1 MNILRIRNE
10 LRNGKS
16 IFDIPLRVTFYA
28 RVSTDKE
35 EQLNSLENQ
44 VQYFTEF
51 IRSRPN
57 WTYVE
62 GYVDEGISGAST
74 KKRDNFLRMIADA
87 KAGLFDFI
95 ITKEISRFS
104 RSTLDSIRYTQEL
117 LEHDV
122 GVLFQNDNINT
133 LDSDSEFR
141 LVVMAGVAQ
150 DEIRKLSERLKFGFR
165 QAIKNGHVLGND
177 KLWGY
182 DKKDCV
188 LTINETEAKV
198 VRRIFHLYANE
209 QMGIRRISQQ
219 LFDEGFTSRK
229 GNAFNVLTIRHILE
243 NPKYKG
249 WYCANKSQTVDY
261 RSKRKIFLD
270 ESEWVMYPD
279 PSIPAIV
286 SEELWDRANAL
297 YKQRSAQ
304 MMSHQSA
311 AEFHNRYPYSGKIIC
326 EEHGTSFY
334 RQVLNSSKGK
344 KEVWQCRVYRNR
356 GRAACSAPQMRT
368 SELNKIMAEIFS
380 QMIHNKQG
388 IVDAVVKVI
397 QSVPQEHDFQQD
409 IRRMESE
416 LSAIH
421 AKKDRLLDMSIEGV
435 ISTVEFKQRNDGFNQ
450 QIQALGQQL
459 AILKAEEEKSL
470 ISTEQLNKIKAT
482 LEDDLSFQNG
492 IRSELVTTILDHI
505 VVKKG
510 STKEEFHLDIYLKFG
525 DPCGVIFDRAN
536 SSFCFTCSKSTIPRA
551 PIRRISSPSAP
562 SASSRGSP
570 ALTRRRAPGW
580 PPTPPGVLKMLPYR
594 SGLFAPSCGGSHL
607 LGGKMA
613 CILPPNEP
621 RGSHDPLCSQC
632 GQLRAPLHSQLP
644 ACPAPYAGGG
654 GEVQS
659 PLH

>member
-1 MNILRIRNE
+1 MNVLKIRNE
-10 LRNGKS
+10 MRSGKS
-16 IFDIPLRVTFYA
+16 IFDLPLRVTFYA
-28 RVSTDKE
+28 RVSTDKD

-44 VQYFTEF
+44 VQYYTEL
-51 IRSRPN
+51 IQSKPN
-57 WTYVE
+57 WTYIP
-62 GYVDEGISGAST
+62 GYIDEGISGTST
-74 KKRDNFLRMIADA
+74 RKRDSFLRMISDA
-87 KAGLFDFI
+87 KAGRFDFI

-104 RSTLDSIRYTQEL
+104 RSTLDSIQYTQEL

-150 DEIRKLSERLKFGFR
+150 DEVRKLSERLKFGFR

-188 LTINETEAKV
+188 LTINETEATV

-219 LFDEGFTSRK
+219 LYDEGFTSRK

-297 YKQRSAQ
+297 YKRRSAQ

-326 EEHGTSFY
+326 EEHGTSFH
-334 RQVLNSSKGK
+334 RQVLKSSKGE

-368 SELNKIMAEIFS
+368 SELDQIMVQIFNQLAQDKS
-380 QMIHNKQG
+380 A
-388 IVDAVVKVI
+388 IVDAVMKVI
-397 QSVPQEHDFQQD
+397 QAVPNEHDYRQD
-409 IRRMESE
+409 AGRIESE
-416 LSAIH
+416 LSAIY
-421 AKKDRLLDMSIEGV
+421 AKKDRLLEMSIEGAL
-435 ISTVEFKQRNDGFNQ
+435 STAEFKQRNDAFNQ
-450 QIQALGQQL
+450 QIHELEGQ
-459 AILKAEEEKSL
+459 IEVLKAEEEKSQ
-470 ISTEQLNKIKAT
+470 ISVEQLGKIKAA
-482 LEDDLSFQNG
+482 LESELSFQNG
-492 IRSELVTTILDHI
+492 VNSALVATILDHI
-505 VVKKG
+505 VVKKS
-510 STKEEFHLDIYLKFG
+510 STKEEVHLDIYLKFG
-525 DPCGVIFDRAN
+525 DPYGVVFDREN
-536 SSFCFTCSKSTIPRA
+536 PSFCFTRPRSITPNMGSRTI
-551 PIRRISSPSAP
+551 
-562 SASSRGSP
+562 
-570 ALTRRRAPGW
+570 
-580 PPTPPGVLKMLPYR
+580 
-594 SGLFAPSCGGSHL
+594 
-607 LGGKMA
+607 
-613 CILPPNEP
+613 
-621 RGSHDPLCSQC
+621 
-632 GQLRAPLHSQLP
+632 
-644 ACPAPYAGGG
+644 
-654 GEVQS
+654 
-659 PLH
+659 

>member
-388 IVDAVVKVI
+388 IVDAAVKVI

-536 SSFCFTCSKSTIPRA
+536 SSFCFTCSRNTT
-551 PIRRISSPSAP
+551 PSAG
-562 SASSRGSP
+562 SRM
-570 ALTRRRAPGW
+570 T
-580 PPTPPGVLKMLPYR
+580 
-594 SGLFAPSCGGSHL
+594 
-607 LGGKMA
+607 
-613 CILPPNEP
+613 
-621 RGSHDPLCSQC
+621 
-632 GQLRAPLHSQLP
+632 
-644 ACPAPYAGGG
+644 
-654 GEVQS
+654 
-659 PLH
+659 